1 LTAQYEQRTGPD
13 AIERLIGA
21 LQGWRED
28 DSYPPSH
35 MHATPDDVR
44 VSKQRIYVYLGGE
57 PHRHEG
63 ALRSLVRWLHSKWT
77 REVWVSESTE
87 AAQRGIERERALTA
101 LAVAALEQL
110 RDDSARDLADL
121 LDKSV
126 EELEAERQEAA
137 RVEGVREP
145 DDPSEI
151 LKVLPEEYRE
161 WFLADYRRALRA
173 AYPAEGFLALQQM
186 LRKWRLRAE
195 QYSDPA
201 YQKSV
206 DEAKRPWPGGEPPRG
221 WRSREEVRDSLRAQG
236 RLASIPN
243 AVIQLRLGLG
253 RERWR
258 GRDLGERQQISVNAT
273 SRL

>member
-1 LTAQYEQRTGPD
+1 
-13 AIERLIGA
+13 
-21 LQGWRED
+21 
-28 DSYPPSH
+28 

-151 LKVLPEEYRE
+151 LKVL
-161 WFLADYRRALRA
+161 
-173 AYPAEGFLALQQM
+173 
-186 LRKWRLRAE
+186 AE